1 MTKKGLLLVLALV
14 CVLVNGCNRN
24 NKKPQTE
31 SFRYDYGVFL
41 NAEPSDIPYMKDY
54 KLVVLEA
61 TYFSTEDIQKMHQA
75 GQEVYTYLN
84 VGSLENFRDY
94 YEQYSDLC
102 LGDYENWPEEKWI
115 DVSQKRWQEHIV
127 SMAEAYAKKGIDGFF
142 IDNCDVYYVYPEEK
156 IFEGLGLMLKDIHN
170 ICPKVLINGG
180 DMFVTEYLNR
190 NHSAS
195 DIMSGVNQ
203 ECLFSSIDFEKETFG
218 ENDEEDFSYFE
229 EYVKRCAADGKDVY
243 LLEYTVDEALIS
255 RIKDYCADNNFGCY
269 ISSTI
274 ELTARPTGEP

>member
-1 MTKKGLLLVLALV
+1 
-14 CVLVNGCNRN
+14 
-24 NKKPQTE
+24 
-31 SFRYDYGVFL
+31 
-41 NAEPSDIPYMKDY
+41 
-54 KLVVLEA
+54 
-61 TYFSTEDIQKMHQA
+61 
-75 GQEVYTYLN
+75 
-84 VGSLENFRDY
+84 
-94 YEQYSDLC
+94 
-102 LGDYENWPEEKWI
+102 
-115 DVSQKRWQEHIV
+115 
-127 SMAEAYAKKGIDGFF
+127 
-142 IDNCDVYYVYPEEK
+142 
-156 IFEGLGLMLKDIHN
+156 MLKDIHN